1 MPSVEATASVP
12 ASAGSSGPGTTLI
25 DWGLIWDA
33 LPVGFPH
40 YPGAR
45 PANTG
50 GGPASAILD
59 LPADGR
65 TASTW
70 YQAALKAAG
79 FEVTAAT
86 GPREDGSFDITA
98 NRGGDDCQAEISL
111 APLAATA
118 TATIYLAAAC
128 PFV

>member
-1 MPSVEATASVP
+1 MAVSPSVP
-12 ASAGSSGPGTTLI
+12 GSAGPGSSGPSTTLI

-33 LPVGFPH
+33 LPAGFPH
-40 YPGAR
+40 YPGAK

-70 YQAALKAAG
+70 YQAALKTAG
-79 FEVTAAT
+79 FEVTAAA

-98 NRGGDDCQAEISL
+98 TKGGEDCQAEISL
-111 APLAATA
+111 APLGATT
-118 TATIYLAAAC
+118 TATIYFAAAC
-128 PFV
+128 PFA